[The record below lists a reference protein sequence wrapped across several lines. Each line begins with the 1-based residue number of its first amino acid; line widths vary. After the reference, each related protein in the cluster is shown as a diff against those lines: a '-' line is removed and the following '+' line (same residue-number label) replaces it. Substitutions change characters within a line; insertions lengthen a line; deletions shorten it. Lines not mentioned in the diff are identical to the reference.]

1 MPYGRRTYRR
11 RVPFRRAARRPGRRS
26 YRRRTRTQSSVPR
39 GLKPGHYF
47 FKRDI
52 EEVLTLSQSSPPEG
66 WTADGTNNGIYK
78 LFGWSLGSL
87 GDSTDFTNLFRDYR
101 IKGAR
106 VRLYFSNTASVE
118 DGNSASNTQV
128 MVRFART
135 ADGAATALSLP
146 FFQQLQA
153 KRYKLGLN
161 GGRPLDVY
169 MPLKQENLVSSSS
182 ATANTMMSPK
192 FINTGATNVVHYGM
206 GVRIERVDGQAFTS
220 GLSNTQYCRMVT
232 TLYIETRQVK

>member
-1 MPYGRRTYRR
+1 MPY
-11 RVPFRRAARRPGRRS
+11 GRRS
-26 YRRRTRTQSSVPR
+26 YRRRMPTRRPRGRTFRRGRRSHTRVPR

-52 EEVLTLSQSSPPEG
+52 ETVLSLSQANPPEG
-66 WTADGTNNGIYK
+66 WVADGTNNGIYK

-106 VRLYFSNTASVE
+106 VRFYFSNTQSVE

-153 KRYKLGLN
+153 KRYRLGLN
-161 GGRPLDVY
+161 GGKPLDVY
-169 MPLKQENLVSSSS
+169 MPLKQENLVSSST

-220 GLSNTQYCRMVT
+220 GLNNTQYCRMVT
-232 TLYIETRQVK
+232 TLYIECRQVK

>member
-1 MPYGRRTYRR
+1 MPRRYGRGYGNSRR
-11 RVPFRRAARRPGRRS
+11 RRGMGRRPRRRS
-26 YRRRTRTQSSVPR
+26 TRTQSRVPR

-52 EEVLTLSQSSPPEG
+52 EEVLALSQSTPPEG
-66 WTADGTNNGIYK
+66 WVADGTNNGIYK

-87 GDSTDFTNLFRDYR
+87 GDSSDFTNLFRDYR

-106 VRLYFSNTASVE
+106 VRFYFSNTASVE

-146 FFQQLQA
+146 FWQQLQA
-153 KRYKLGLN
+153 KKYKLGLN

-169 MPLKQENLVSSSS
+169 MPLKQENLVSSST
-182 ATANTMMSPK
+182 ATANTMMTPK

-206 GVRIERVDGQAFTS
+206 GVRLERVDGQAFTS
-220 GLSNTQYCRMVT
+220 GLNNTQYCRMVT
-232 TLYIETRQVK
+232 TLYIECRQVK

>member
-1 MPYGRRTYRR
+1 MPSRYARPIRRRRRATTVARRFRRRT
-11 RVPFRRAARRPGRRS
+11 
-26 YRRRTRTQSSVPR
+26 TRTQSRVPR
-39 GLKPGHYF
+39 GLRPANYF

-52 EEVLTLSQSSPPEG
+52 EEVIQLNQASPPEG
-66 WTADGTNNGIYK
+66 WVSDGTNNALYK
-78 LFGWSLGSL
+78 LLGWSLGSL

-106 VRLYFSNTASVE
+106 VRFMFSNTASVE

-128 MVRFART
+128 LVRMCRT
-135 ADGAATALSLP
+135 ADGAATALSQP

-153 KRYKLGLN
+153 KKYRLALN

-169 MPLKQENLVSSSS
+169 MPLKQENLVSSST

-206 GVRIERVDGQAFTS
+206 GVRLERVDGQAFTS
-220 GLSNTQYCRMVT
+220 GLNNAQYCRMIT
-232 TLYIETRQVK
+232 TLYIECRQVK